1 MIILGIV
8 LAIVRW
14 LTGLAILLY
23 LGVILLVAG
32 LILAVAGGTG
42 RPVGG
47 RRHYF

>member
-8 LAIVRW
+8 LAIVGW
-14 LTGLAILLY
+14 LTGLAILLC

>member
-8 LAIVRW
+8 LAIVGW
-14 LTGLAILLY
+14 LTGFAILLY